1 MTHLCHFVKV
11 QAASS
16 GPKLYKGPIDVV
28 KVLYKEG
35 GIRSIYKGTCA
46 TLLRGAASVI
56 FFSCFFQR
64 EGGSSGAQ
72 NGEKSPHPVSHP
84 PTACFNL
91 IPRNLGLEVRFFS
104 LC

>member
-46 TLLRGAASVI
+46 TLLRGVASVI
-56 FFSCFFQR
+56 FFFLFFTGK
-64 EGGSSGAQ
+64 EAAQ
-72 NGEKSPHPVSHP
+72 GHKMGRKVHTLFPIH
-84 PTACFNL
+84 
-91 IPRNLGLEVRFFS
+91 
-104 LC
+104 